1 MTPRKKQILEF
12 FQPDNKDWVTSEVG
26 SPPLDVQGVAWLL
39 HGMQSHDKKSVV
51 ESVRRTLERMAAGGL
66 LERITVY
73 ERRQNRTQGSGT
85 SAGVRCMV
93 VRYGLPG
100 RCHVVQ
106 DAEGSGKS
114 IDGEYRVVE
123 VEG

>member
-1 MTPRKKQILEF
+1 
-12 FQPDNKDWVTSEVG
+12 
-26 SPPLDVQGVAWLL
+26 
-39 HGMQSHDKKSVV
+39 
-51 ESVRRTLERMAAGGL
+51 MAAGGL

-73 ERRQNRTQGSGT
+73 ERRQNRTQSSGT
-85 SAGVRCMV
+85 AAG